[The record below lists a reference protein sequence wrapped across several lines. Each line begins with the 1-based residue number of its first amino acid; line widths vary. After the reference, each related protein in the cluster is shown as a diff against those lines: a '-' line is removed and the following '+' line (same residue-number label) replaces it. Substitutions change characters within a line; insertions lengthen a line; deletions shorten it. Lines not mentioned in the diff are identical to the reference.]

1 MGERF
6 LFDQEFD
13 DRGRPRPR
21 AQAQTFGED
30 ELAAARSQAW
40 ADGHQAGSAET
51 QQSID
56 AAAAQALQQVGAQIG
71 DAVRQFGQ
79 FSDSWRRDAADI
91 AVRVGRTMAER
102 LMASQPLEEIEGM
115 LTDCISDLHE
125 EPRLV
130 VRASG
135 PIADQI
141 ADRIDDIAKAAGFEG
156 HLVVLPDETM
166 SDQDCRVEWAHG
178 GVERNK
184 AAMDAAIDQAV
195 TAYLSA
201 GSAERSQHD
210 V

>member
-13 DRGRPRPR
+13 ERGRPRAR
-21 AQAQTFGED
+21 AQAQTFGEE

-40 ADGHQAGSAET
+40 ADGHQAGAAEA

-56 AAAAQALQQVGAQIG
+56 AAAAQALQQAGAQIG
-71 DAVRQFGQ
+71 DAARQFGV
-79 FSDSWRRDAADI
+79 FSDTWRREAAEI
-91 AVRVGRTMAER
+91 AVRVGQTMAEK
-102 LMASQPLEEIEGM
+102 LMARHPLEEIEAM
-115 LTDCISDLHE
+115 LTDCINDLHE

-130 VRASG
+130 VRASAV
-135 PIADQI
+135 IADQI
-141 ADRIDDIAKAAGFEG
+141 AGRIDEIARTAGFEG
-156 HLVVLPDETM
+156 HLVVLPDEAM

-184 AAMDAAIDQAV
+184 AAMDEAIEQAV
-195 TAYLSA
+195 TAYLA
-201 GSAERSQHD
+201 DGTAERSQHD